1 MTHSIRVSRRGLY
14 GYLARRV
21 DAEGFAVGQ
30 QWVHAR
36 TLEDLSREIVRIWPD
51 ITTVRTSQELA
62 GKLRQAGYQGELEV
76 EIE

>member
-36 TLEDLSREIVRIWPD
+36 TLEDLAREIVRIWPG
-51 ITTVRTSQELA
+51 ITVRTNQELA
-62 GKLRQAGYQGELEV
+62 GKLRLSGYQGELEV
-76 EIE
+76 EVE